1 MSESEHANL
10 RVMKDLLDIMSRLR
24 DPNEGC
30 PWDLRQDFESIV
42 PFTIEETYELA
53 EAIALGDYN
62 QVRDELGDVLFQV
75 IFYAQIASER
85 QLFNFKDVAEGI
97 SRKLIR
103 RHPHIFDN
111 PDGEPVSE
119 SDVKDRWE
127 QIKASERQ
135 NKQLPGAMDDV
146 PKALPALSR
155 AQKLQ
160 KRAASVGFD
169 WPELDSVLSKINE
182 EMMELDEAICVGNR
196 AGIEAEIGDVFLA
209 TVNLAR
215 HLGIDAEASLRRAS
229 TRFEQ
234 RFRFMERSA
243 ASEGVD
249 LVSESLDELEARW
262 QKAKSHLG
270 ATDLSQR

>member
-1 MSESEHANL
+1 MSESAHVDL

-24 DPNEGC
+24 DPNDGC

-53 EAIALGDYN
+53 EAIALGDYD

-111 PDGEPVSE
+111 PDGDPVSE
-119 SDVKDRWE
+119 SEVKDRWE
-127 QIKASERQ
+127 QIKAGERE
-135 NKQLPGAMDDV
+135 NKQLSGAMDDV
-146 PKALPALSR
+146 PQALPALSR
-155 AQKLQ
+155 SQKLQ
-160 KRAASVGFD
+160 KRAARVGFD
-169 WPELDSVLSKINE
+169 WPELEGVRSKIKE
-182 EMMELDEAICVGNR
+182 EMTELDEAICLGNR
-196 AGIEAEIGDVFLA
+196 ADIEAEIGDVFLA

-215 HLGIDAEASLRRAS
+215 HLGIDAESSLRRAN

-234 RFRFMERSA
+234 RFRFMEQSA
-243 ASEGVD
+243 ASEGTD
-249 LVSESLDELEARW
+249 LASESLDELEVRW
-262 QKAKSHLG
+262 QKAKTHLG
-270 ATDLSQR
+270 AN

>member
-1 MSESEHANL
+1 MSESAHANL

-53 EAIALGDYN
+53 EAIALGDYD

-160 KRAASVGFD
+160 KRAARVGFD
-169 WPELDSVLSKINE
+169 WPELDGVRSKINE

-215 HLGIDAEASLRRAS
+215 HLGIDAETSLRRAS

-249 LVSESLDELEARW
+249 LDSESLDELEARW

-270 ATDLSQR
+270 ATDLSQG

>member
-1 MSESEHANL
+1 MSESAHADL

-24 DPNEGC
+24 DPNNGC

-53 EAIALGDYN
+53 EAIALEDYD

-111 PDGEPVSE
+111 PDGDPVSE
-119 SDVKDRWE
+119 SEVKDRWE
-127 QIKASERQ
+127 QIKAGERE
-135 NKQLPGAMDDV
+135 NKQLSGAMDDV
-146 PKALPALSR
+146 PQVLPALSR
-155 AQKLQ
+155 SQKLQ
-160 KRAASVGFD
+160 KRAARVGFD
-169 WPELDSVLSKINE
+169 WPELEGVRSKINE
-182 EMMELDEAICVGNR
+182 EMTELDEAICLGNR
-196 AGIEAEIGDVFLA
+196 ADIEAEIGDVFLA

-215 HLGIDAEASLRRAS
+215 HLGIDAEASLRRAN

-234 RFRFMERSA
+234 RFRFMEQSA
-243 ASEGVD
+243 ASEGID
-249 LVSESLDELEARW
+249 LASESLDQLEARW
-262 QKAKSHLG
+262 QKAKTDLG
-270 ATDLSQR
+270 AN

>member
-1 MSESEHANL
+1 MSESAHADL

-53 EAIALGDYN
+53 EAIALGDYD

-160 KRAASVGFD
+160 KRAARVGFD
-169 WPELDSVLSKINE
+169 WPELDGVRSKINE

-215 HLGIDAEASLRRAS
+215 HLGIDAETSLRRAS

-249 LVSESLDELEARW
+249 LDSESLDELEARW

-270 ATDLSQR
+270 ATDLSQG

>member
-1 MSESEHANL
+1 MSESAHGNL
-10 RVMKDLLDIMSRLR
+10 RVMRDLLDIMSRLR
-24 DPNEGC
+24 DPNDGC
-30 PWDLRQDFESIV
+30 PWDLRQDFDSIV

-53 EAIALGDYN
+53 EAIALGDYD

-75 IFYAQIASER
+75 IFYAQIASEKK
-85 QLFNFKDVAEGI
+85 LFNFKDVAEGI

-119 SDVKDRWE
+119 SEVKDRWE
-127 QIKASERQ
+127 QIKAGERES
-135 NKQLPGAMDDV
+135 KQLPGAMDDV
-146 PKALPALSR
+146 PQALPALSR

-160 KRAASVGFD
+160 KRAARVGFD
-169 WPELDSVLSKINE
+169 WPELDGVRSKINE
-182 EMMELDEAICVGNR
+182 EMAELDEAICLGNQTD
-196 AGIEAEIGDVFLA
+196 IEAEIGDVFLA

-215 HLGIDAEASLRRAS
+215 HLGIDAEASLRRAN

-234 RFRFMERSA
+234 RFKFMERSA
-243 ASEGVD
+243 ASQGAD
-249 LVSESLDELEARW
+249 LASESLDELEARW

-270 ATDLSQR
+270 AN

>member
-1 MSESEHANL
+1 MSESAHADL

-24 DPNEGC
+24 DPNDGC

-53 EAIALGDYN
+53 EAIALGDYD

-111 PDGEPVSE
+111 PDGDPVSE
-119 SDVKDRWE
+119 SEVKDRWE
-127 QIKASERQ
+127 QIKAGERE

-146 PKALPALSR
+146 PQALPALSR
-155 AQKLQ
+155 SQKLQ
-160 KRAASVGFD
+160 KRAARVGFD
-169 WPELDSVLSKINE
+169 WPELEGVRSKINE
-182 EMMELDEAICVGNR
+182 EMTELDEAICLGNR
-196 AGIEAEIGDVFLA
+196 ADIEAEIGDVFLA

-215 HLGIDAEASLRRAS
+215 HLGIDAEASLRRAN

-234 RFRFMERSA
+234 RFRFMEQSA
-243 ASEGVD
+243 ASEGTD
-249 LVSESLDELEARW
+249 LASESLDELEARW
-262 QKAKSHLG
+262 QKAKTHLG
-270 ATDLSQR
+270 AN